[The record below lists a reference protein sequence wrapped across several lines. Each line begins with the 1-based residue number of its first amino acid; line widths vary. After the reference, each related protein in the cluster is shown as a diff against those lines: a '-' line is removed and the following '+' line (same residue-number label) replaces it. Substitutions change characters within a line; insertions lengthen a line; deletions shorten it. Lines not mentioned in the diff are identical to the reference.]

1 MLNNDLVSA
10 QNELA
15 DARTSYIQDMQ
26 NLQIEILNHEYTLQ
40 NNAAQKEYYESNLEY
55 QQTLFD
61 SGLCTQQDV
70 DDARKQVE
78 WASVQDMIDTI
89 EGLLLQN
96 GIAQLNL

>member
-26 NLQIEILNHEYTLQ
+26 NLQIEILNHEYALQ

-96 GIAQLNL
+96 EIAQLNL